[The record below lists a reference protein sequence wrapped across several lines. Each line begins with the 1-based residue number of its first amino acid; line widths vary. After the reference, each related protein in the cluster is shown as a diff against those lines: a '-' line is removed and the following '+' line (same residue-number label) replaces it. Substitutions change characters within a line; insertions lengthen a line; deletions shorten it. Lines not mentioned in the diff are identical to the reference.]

1 LSRTRPSLLRAWW
14 PATVWLIM
22 IVGESTDYM
31 SSEHTESALYGILTW
46 LFGQINLYDFLIWH
60 HYLRKTGHV
69 IGYAMLCLLL
79 YRGFRMTF
87 GGLRIWERSSAAM
100 AWVGTFIVASLDEWH
115 QSFIPSRTGTYRD
128 VILDSTAGLVALLL
142 LYLWVRRAGPKEPEP
157 VNQASAD
164 AGA

>member
-1 LSRTRPSLLRAWW
+1 
-14 PATVWLIM
+14 
-22 IVGESTDYM
+22 M
-31 SSEHTESALYGILTW
+31 SSEHTESALYGILSR
-46 LFGQINLYDFLIWH
+46 LFGPINLYDFLIWH

-69 IGYAMLCLLL
+69 VGYAMLCLLL
-79 YRGFRMTF
+79 YRGFRATV
-87 GGLRIWERSSAAM
+87 GDLRIWERKSAIV
-100 AWVGTFIVASLDEWH
+100 AWVGTLIVASLDELH

-142 LYLWVRRAGPKEPEP
+142 LYLWLRRSGPKEAER